1 VHVWATLGF
10 AILCTA
16 RVAHAERAI
25 VVDAVDAPFAASEL
39 ATAIRVRVPPEGER
53 IRVRVTAT
61 ARGVQIEAVGG
72 VREIDLLGLR
82 GPAAARLVALAAND
96 LLPDDLASPAA
107 PAVVSTPVPAPVRA
121 PRPDDITLGVLG
133 AAASWDHVL
142 GNLVFDVAIPR
153 DRWLVAFELGGGALM
168 NSSVHLAAAIVRADA
183 GVRIG
188 LVEARLGLTAAP
200 VIVTDGA
207 GDQTVLLGANGSLRA
222 RIPLAAGVRG
232 ILSVGGDVFATRTVY
247 RIEGKPA
254 LTTPQL
260 APWIAAGL
268 EVGL

>member
-1 VHVWATLGF
+1 VRVWATLGF

-61 ARGVQIEAVGG
+61 TRGVQIEAVGG

-107 PAVVSTPVPAPVRA
+107 PAVVSTHVPARA
-121 PRPDDITLGVLG
+121 PRSDDITLGVLG

-142 GNLVFDVAIPR
+142 GNLVFDVAIPH

-207 GDQTVLLGANGSLRA
+207 GDQTVLLGANVSLRA
-222 RIPLAAGVRG
+222 RLPLAAGVRG
-232 ILSVGGDVFATRTVY
+232 ILAVGGDVFATRTVY